1 MCRWVFPM
9 PLWAGIDETEARHAM
24 DEQAIYTVL
33 SRALLSARIGPGTK
47 LGEHKLSAI
56 FGVTRERIRK
66 VLHRLGHERLIDV
79 IPNRGA
85 FVVNPTLD
93 ESRLV
98 YQARRIVESGIVASL
113 AAGLTDGQIAE
124 LKAHIKEEEAAIER
138 GDRATSMRL
147 SGGFHMIL
155 ADMTGNGFILRQM
168 QELIIR
174 TTVLDAYF
182 ESDIAWSCGCDEH
195 ASVFDAL
202 THRDAA
208 GAVRAMTSHL
218 SLVETRFRPRRAKPI
233 AADLDTVLKD
243 EIRRFTRA
251 NGKGARA
258 APSAARNGRSRGAAS
273 QTKGRKAP
281 RAAAG

>member
-1 MCRWVFPM
+1 MRP
-9 PLWAGIDETEARHAM
+9 AAGIGIDETKVRPAM
-24 DEQAIYTVL
+24 DEQAIHTVL

-47 LGEHKLSAI
+47 LGEHKLSSI

-85 FVVNPTLD
+85 FVVNPSLD

-98 YQARRIVESGIVASL
+98 YEARRIVESGIVASL
-113 AAGLTDGQIAE
+113 AVRLTDGQIAE
-124 LKAHIKEEEAAIER
+124 LKAHVEDEAASIER

-147 SGGFHMIL
+147 SGAFHMIL
-155 ADMTGNGFILRQM
+155 ADMTGNSFISRQM

-174 TTVLDAYF
+174 TTMLDAFF

-195 ASVFDAL
+195 ADVFEAL
-202 THRDAA
+202 SHRDGTA
-208 GAVRAMTSHL
+208 AVRAMTSHL
-218 SLVETRFRPRRAKPI
+218 SLVETRFRPRRTKPI
-233 AADLDTVLKD
+233 EADLDTVLKE
-243 EIRRFTRA
+243 EIEKFRRED
-251 NGKGARA
+251 GKGEEAEPSVPERRHPRGTAPRAKAQKAR
-258 APSAARNGRSRGAAS
+258 
-273 QTKGRKAP
+273 